1 MPTAETAHVHQSPHA
16 RLRPVATHDVT
27 WTKGFWAEKFA
38 LCKEVTIPSMRRAL
52 DDPQNTAAWNNLYI
66 AAGLRQ
72 GTYRGLSASDGDCFK
87 WLEAVAHAYSISR
100 DSELDRMLDEH
111 IAVIARAQA
120 ADGYL
125 STAIQLTGKARW
137 ADSSYEEMYNMGH
150 LITAACVHYKATGKK
165 NLLNLAVKA
174 ADLLHS
180 VFSPR
185 PPELVHLGFP
195 PSQMMALV
203 DLYRVTGDRRYLDL
217 ADIFVTNRGQA
228 PLGSAGQA
236 PLGADQP
243 LRQGASDGT
252 DELQDR
258 VPLRQETEAV
268 GHVVAATF
276 LYGAAADIYAETGE
290 KALLDALERLWQ
302 DVARHKLYITG
313 GVGAHHGSVSRRNDR
328 IDEAFG
334 LNYQLPN
341 VTGYNETC
349 ANIGYAMWNWRMLGI
364 SGAACYADVLE
375 QVIYNAMLSG
385 LSIDGAHFLYTNPL
399 RWYGA
404 EHELI
409 GHNDRQTRWTT
420 HTCYC
425 CPPNV
430 ARTLAGLHNWLYSLS
445 DEGVWVHLYAG
456 SRLDTRPDGSA
467 IVLTQETGY
476 PWDGAIKISF
486 EQAPARE
493 MALMLRIP
501 GWADDC
507 SIAVNGK
514 AVEVSARPGSYAV
527 LKRRWS
533 PGDTVELSLPMP
545 VRLVEAHP
553 KLEEARNQVAIQRG
567 PVVYCLEGID
577 LPQGVSLADV
587 RIPRDIRLAPR
598 HDSTLLGGV
607 TVLEGDAWRAP
618 AGVWPGGL
626 YRTLGSEPSE
636 KAPIRLIPY
645 YAWNNR
651 GVTEMSVWLPLC

>member
-1 MPTAETAHVHQSPHA
+1 MTESKAMAAGNGFAVHRSPHA
-16 RLRPVATHDVT
+16 RLQNVDPKAIT

-38 LCKEVTIPSMRRAL
+38 LCKDITIPSIRQAL

-72 GTYRGLSASDGDCFK
+72 GEYRGLSASDGDCMK

-100 DSELDRMLDEH
+100 DPALDRMLDEL
-111 IAVIARAQA
+111 IEVVARAQA

-125 STAIQLTGKARW
+125 STAVQLTGKVRW
-137 ADSSYEEMYNMGH
+137 AYSEYEEMYNMGH
-150 LITAACVHYKATGKK
+150 LITAACVHYQATGKK

-174 ADLLHS
+174 ADLLYS

-185 PPELVHLGFP
+185 PPELVHLGFT
-195 PSQMMALV
+195 PSQMMSLV
-203 DLYRVTGDRRYLDL
+203 DLYRVTGDKRYLEL

-228 PLGSAGQA
+228 PLIADWSAPRA
-236 PLGADQP
+236 GA
-243 LRQGASDGT
+243 GGT

-276 LYGAAADIYAETGE
+276 LYSAAADIYAETGE

-302 DVARHKLYITG
+302 DVAWRKLYVTG

-341 VTGYNETC
+341 ATAYNETC
-349 ANIGYAMWNWRMLGI
+349 ANIGYAMWNWRMLGV
-364 SGAACYADVLE
+364 SGAARYTDALE
-375 QVIYNAMLSG
+375 QVLYNSMLSG
-385 LSIDGAHFLYTNPL
+385 LSIDGAHFAYTNPL

-404 EHELI
+404 EHELL
-409 GHNDRQTRWTT
+409 GHNDRQERWQT
-420 HTCYC
+420 HSCYC

-445 DEGVWVHLYAG
+445 DEGVWLHLYAG
-456 SRLDTRPDGSA
+456 SRLDTRLADGSA
-467 IVLTQETGY
+467 LALTQETGY
-476 PWDGAIKISF
+476 PWDGAIKITI
-486 EQAPARE
+486 EQAPAEE

-507 SIAVNGK
+507 RVAVNGK
-514 AVEVSARPGSYAV
+514 AIEVSARPGSYAV

-533 PGDTVELSLPMP
+533 LGDSVEFSLPMP
-545 VRLVEAHP
+545 VRLLEAHP
-553 KLEEARNQVAIQRG
+553 RAEEARNQVAIQRG
-567 PVVYCLEGID
+567 PVIYCLEGID
-577 LPQGVSLADV
+577 LAQGVSLADV
-587 RIPRDIRLAPR
+587 RIPHDIRLAPR
-598 HDSTLLGGV
+598 HDSALLGGI
-607 TVLEGDAWRAP
+607 TVLEGDARRVPSGDWQDT
-618 AGVWPGGL
+618 L
-626 YRTLGSEPSE
+626 YRPLNSAAAERTPL
-636 KAPIRLIPY
+636 RLIPY

-651 GVTEMSVWLPLC
+651 GVTPMSVWLPLC